1 MRVYIKHT
9 TIRIIVDSVKEL
21 HECAVGVAASH
32 PNGKGKMRLCG
43 NYVVR
48 SSVLCFYK
56 NNEQLLN
63 GKEKTFARY

>member
-1 MRVYIKHT
+1 MRDSVEHT

-21 HECAVGVAASH
+21 HKRVASVAASH

-43 NYVVR
+43 NYVR
-48 SSVLCFYK
+48 SSVFPFYK

>member
-1 MRVYIKHT
+1 MRDSVEHT
-9 TIRIIVDSVKEL
+9 TIHIAVDSVKEP

-32 PNGKGKMRLCG
+32 PNSKGKCACVETMFAQA
-43 NYVVR
+43 Y
-48 SSVLCFYK
+48 LCFYK

>member
-1 MRVYIKHT
+1 MRDSVEHT
-9 TIRIIVDSVKEL
+9 TIRIIVDSVKEP

-32 PNGKGKMRLCG
+32 PNGKGIMRLRG
-43 NYVVR
+43 DYFR
-48 SSVLCFYK
+48 ASVFQFYK

>member
-1 MRVYIKHT
+1 MRDSAEHT
-9 TIRIIVDSVKEL
+9 TISIIVDFVKEP
-21 HECAVGVAASH
+21 HECAASVAASH

-43 NYVVR
+43 NYFR
-48 SSVLCFYK
+48 SSVFCFYK